1 MNNAGERVKC
11 KITKCYNLLFMG
23 GVCIAGIMIANLLL
37 YVRFFMYTAV
47 VNLLPA
53 YLLSKA
59 IADLFIGGVCLAGIM
74 IVVLN

>member
-1 MNNAGERVKC
+1 MLSVLFWGICLAGIM
-11 KITKCYNLLFMG
+11 ITDKGL
-23 GVCIAGIMIANLLL
+23 CIAGIMIANLLL

-59 IADLFIGGVCLAGIM
+59 IANLFIWGCAKAQS
-74 IVVLN
+74 